1 MKLFGDVRVKVARL
15 QFGTSKASAI
25 AMLVKILTHLLGS
38 VSAIHHGFELIG
50 AVSMAAI
57 VWGAYDAA

>member
-25 AMLVKILTHLLGS
+25 AMLVKILTHLLVR
-38 VSAIHHGFELIG
+38 VSAIHHGLELIG

>member
-1 MKLFGDVRVKVARL
+1 MKLLGDLRVKVARL

-25 AMLVKILTHLLGS
+25 AMLMKILTHLLVR
-38 VSAIHHGFELIG
+38 VSAIHHGFELIS

-57 VWGAYDAA
+57 VGRAYDAA